1 MALELQCL
9 GGTSC
14 SSGDQADP
22 TLKEAASEPSS
33 LPTPM
38 PCCIHPSTS
47 VVLGCCKSTTN
58 GPRYR
63 NTFIDVDEHDEFET
77 ERRVSAFANS
87 WSNAVL
93 ARCWCRAVAAL
104 RHVHTAHLQVPAVA
118 GTQTWTCTR
127 RPRVSKAITEAV
139 PFESALPKEDAM
151 RGYVDMLKQ
160 KQGDASF
167 SQKLCK
173 KVPVARQPMF

>member
-1 MALELQCL
+1 M
-9 GGTSC
+9 
-14 SSGDQADP
+14 
-22 TLKEAASEPSS
+22 
-33 LPTPM
+33 
-38 PCCIHPSTS
+38 
-47 VVLGCCKSTTN
+47 VLGCCKSTTN

-87 WSNAVL
+87 CFNTVL
-93 ARCWCRAVAAL
+93 ALCWCRAVAAL
-104 RHVHTAHLQVPAVA
+104 RHVRTAHLQVPAVA

-127 RPRVSKAITEAV
+127 RPRVSSAITEAV
-139 PFESALPKEDAM
+139 PFESALPEEDAM